1 MVPAAMTREPG
12 MRGNGAV
19 HYRAVF
25 CTEDQNRDLVD
36 ALLRFRKKL
45 FVDLLAWDLPVTN
58 GRERDQFDNAAAI
71 HCALFADEHLT
82 GGFRAIRSDHEYLAQ
97 SVFPHLATLG
107 RFPRR
112 RDVWEISRFG
122 VLPGRR
128 RLQTARTNYAL
139 MFHFAQRRQ
148 ASALVAV
155 VDVNHERFLGMLGI
169 RTRRYGPPQTIG
181 IDRNGQ
187 IITGV
192 AGEIPVTEQ
201 GNSKFLT
208 LLATAQSIEVNDETL
223 VLGSE
228 RVSA

>member
-1 MVPAAMTREPG
+1 MG
-12 MRGNGAV
+12 GNGAV
-19 HYRAVF
+19 HYRAIF
-25 CTEDQNRDLVD
+25 CTEDQNRELVD
-36 ALLRFRKKL
+36 ALLQFRKKL
-45 FVDLLAWDLPVTN
+45 FVDILAWDLQVTN

-71 HCALFADEHLT
+71 HCALFADEHLA

-128 RLQTARTNYAL
+128 HYRAARTNYAL
-139 MFHFAQRRQ
+139 MFHFAQQRQ
-148 ASALVAV
+148 ASGLVAV
-155 VDVNHERFLGMLGI
+155 VDLNHERFLGMLGI

-181 IDRNGQ
+181 IGTNGQ

-201 GNSKFLT
+201 GDSRFLA
-208 LLATAQSIEVNDETL
+208 LLAAAQSIEVNDETL